1 MAMTAAERQAKY
13 REKALKDPD
22 GHLLVRVQTMLSPQA
37 HANLK
42 RLQKTT
48 GLTQRQCIEQAINR
62 LAEELN
68 CSTE

>member
-22 GHLLVRVQTMLSPQA
+22 GYLLVRVQTMLPSNA
-37 HANLK
+37 YANIE
-42 RLQKTT
+42 RIQKAT
-48 GLTQRQCIEQAINR
+48 GMTRRQCIEKAINR

-68 CSTE
+68 CSTD